1 MAFTGPRRG
10 SLSVDSDRDRRAGRA
25 PVRPERPLFRARA
38 RAAAR
43 SESKEGSWVLREH
56 IYMMCLSKVHTHGTP
71 TTHAML
77 SDHVSGH
84 TITRRTHMLLHG
96 QTDR

>member
-10 SLSVDSDRDRRAGRA
+10 SLSVMLVWTAAGPREA
-25 PVRPERPLFRARA
+25 LFRARA
-38 RAAAR
+38 RATAR

-56 IYMMCLSKVHTHGTP
+56 THMIYLSKVHTHGAP

>member
-1 MAFTGPRRG
+1 VAFTGPRRG
-10 SLSVDSDRDRRAGRA
+10 SLSVDAGLDRERRRCRSV
-25 PVRPERPLFRARA
+25 PSSARA

-56 IYMMCLSKVHTHGTP
+56 IYMIYLSNILTHGPP
-71 TTHAML
+71 TTHVML
-77 SDHVSGH
+77 IGRVSGH
-84 TITRRTHMLLHG
+84 TITQRTHMLLHG

>member
-1 MAFTGPRRG
+1 VAFTGPRRG
-10 SLSVDSDRDRRAGRA
+10 SLSVDAGLDRRRA
-25 PVRPERPLFRARA
+25 PAPRRPLFRAHA

-56 IYMMCLSKVHTHGTP
+56 THMIYLSKVHTHGAP

-84 TITRRTHMLLHG
+84 TITRRTHMLHHG
-96 QTDR
+96 QTDQ

>member
-1 MAFTGPRRG
+1 VAFTGPRRG
-10 SLSVDSDRDRRAGRA
+10 SLSVDAGLDRRPA
-25 PVRPERPLFRARA
+25 ERPLFRARA

-56 IYMMCLSKVHTHGTP
+56 THMIYLSKVHTHGAP
-71 TTHAML
+71 TTHVML

>member
-10 SLSVDSDRDRRAGRA
+10 SLSVDAGAGPRETRPFRA
-25 PVRPERPLFRARA
+25 PRRA

-56 IYMMCLSKVHTHGTP
+56 TYMIYLSNILTHGPP
-71 TTHAML
+71 TTHVML
-77 SDHVSGH
+77 IGRVSGH
-84 TITRRTHMLLHG
+84 TITQRTHMLLHG